1 MKFRILNK
9 IIHRFTKPYIIAE
22 ACINH
27 EGNIGKAKK

>member
-22 ACINH
+22 VCINH
-27 EGNIGKAKK
+27 EGNIGKQK